1 MLNNC
6 NEFVL
11 KPQREGGGN
20 NIYRQDIKKFINK
33 SLNDKNELMGYIL
46 MKLVKPCIN
55 KNYIIKTNSVIEKM
69 NLISEIGIFGVLIGL
84 VINYYLYLLS
94 LNI

>member
-1 MLNNC
+1 MLSNC

-20 NIYRQDIKKFINK
+20 NIYRQDIKNFINK

-55 KNYIIKTNSVIEKM
+55 KNYIIKTNSTIEKM
-69 NLISEIGIFGVLIGL
+69 NLISEIGIFGVLIRL
-84 VINYYLYLLS
+84 VINYY
-94 LNI
+94 

>member
-1 MLNNC
+1 
-6 NEFVL
+6 
-11 KPQREGGGN
+11 
-20 NIYRQDIKKFINK
+20 
-33 SLNDKNELMGYIL
+33 

-84 VINYYLYLLS
+84 VINYYLYLLN